1 MRWPSEAS
9 GGMGG
14 LHPPRIVP
22 FFVTAR
28 LGAQNDVTAYADV
41 VREQPAGD
49 LRTPTAARTSA
60 PSWT

>member
-1 MRWPSEAS
+1 
-9 GGMGG
+9 MGG

-41 VREQPAGD
+41 VREQPAGA

-60 PSWT
+60 PSST